1 MRALLV
7 STLLTGCSS
16 GGIAMDKS
24 NGSSRGG
31 GESAPMSLGGS
42 EDDADTGGEVQSGQ
56 LTAGE
61 WSDLENWDFWR
72 GLMDDSSQPWGE
84 IETGWGFDT
93 AHRVPVQLTW
103 GQERA
108 VDVEVRLVDDSDTV
122 LWTARTDN
130 KGHAELFAPSG
141 ADLLLRV
148 EVDDG
153 GFLVSE
159 TDVVVGSQERI
170 EIQVEDVQSPQALLD
185 LMFVIDT
192 TGSMS
197 DELTYLEAELT
208 DVVQRVKGIGIDLRL
223 SVNFYRDEGD
233 AYEVRSFPFTRNMSQ
248 VQSQLSDQSAG
259 GGGDYPEALAAALD
273 DAVHNHQWSE
283 NARAR
288 LLFPLLDAPP
298 HQTES
303 NIALLQEVTAQAA
316 KDGIRILP
324 IGASG
329 VDASTEFL
337 LRSLDIMTG
346 GTYIFLTDD
355 SGIGNDHLEPTV
367 GDFQVEFLNDLLER
381 VIREAIL

>member
-93 AHRVPVQLTW
+93 AHRVPVQLNW

>member
-1 MRALLV
+1 
-7 STLLTGCSS
+7 
-16 GGIAMDKS
+16 
-24 NGSSRGG
+24 
-31 GESAPMSLGGS
+31 MSLGGS
-42 EDDADTGGEVQSGQ
+42 EEDADTGWEVQSGQ

-61 WSDLENWDFWR
+61 WSDLENWEFWR
-72 GLMDDSSQPWGE
+72 GLVDDSSLPWGE

-93 AHRVPVQLTW
+93 AHRVPVQLNW
-103 GQERA
+103 GEDRA
-108 VDVEVRLVDDSDTV
+108 VDVEVRLVDETDAV

-130 KGHAELFAPSG
+130 HGHAELFAPSG
-141 ADLLLRV
+141 SDLLLRV

-153 GFLVSE
+153 GFLVTE
-159 TDVVVGSQERI
+159 PNVVVGSQERI
-170 EIQVEDVQSPQALLD
+170 EIQVEEVQAPQALLD

-197 DELTYLEAELT
+197 DELTYLEAELA
-208 DVVQRVKGIGIDLRL
+208 DVVQRVKSIGIDLRL

-233 AYEVRSFPFTRNMSQ
+233 AYEVRSFPFTRNMGQ
-248 VQSQLSDQSAG
+248 VQSQLSDQSAS

-273 DAVHNHQWSE
+273 DAVHNHQWSD

-298 HQTES
+298 HQTAS

-316 KDGIRILP
+316 HDGIRILP
-324 IGASG
+324 IAASG

-355 SGIGNDHLEPTV
+355 SGIGNDHLAPTV
-367 GDFQVEFLNDLLER
+367 GDYQVELLNDLLER
-381 VIREAIL
+381 LIREALL

>member
-1 MRALLV
+1 M
-7 STLLTGCSS
+7 
-16 GGIAMDKS
+16 
-24 NGSSRGG
+24 
-31 GESAPMSLGGS
+31 
-42 EDDADTGGEVQSGQ
+42 DDA
-56 LTAGE
+56 
-61 WSDLENWDFWR
+61 
-72 GLMDDSSQPWGE
+72 SQPWGE

-93 AHRVPVQLTW
+93 AHRVPVQLNW
-103 GQERA
+103 SQDRA
-108 VDVEVRLVDDSDTV
+108 VDVEVRLVDETDAV

-130 KGHAELFAPSG
+130 QGHAELFAPSG
-141 ADLLLRV
+141 SDLLLRV

-159 TDVVVGSQERI
+159 EDVTVGSQVRI
-170 EIQVEDVQSPQALLD
+170 EIEVEEVQSPQALLD

-197 DELTYLEAELT
+197 DELSYLEAELA
-208 DVVQRVKGIGIDLRL
+208 DVVQRVKAIGIDLRL

-233 AYEVRSFPFTRNMSQ
+233 VYELRSFPFTRNMSQ
-248 VQSQLSDQSAG
+248 AQSQLSDQSAG

-273 DAVHNHQWSE
+273 DAVNNHQWSE

-288 LLFPLLDAPP
+288 LLFLLLDAPP

-303 NIALLQEVTAQAA
+303 NIALVQEVTAQAA
-316 KDGIRILP
+316 RDGIRILP
-324 IGASG
+324 IAASG

-355 SGIGNDHLEPTV
+355 SGLGNDHLAPTV
-367 GDFQVEFLNDLLER
+367 GDYQVEFLNDLLER
-381 VIREAIL
+381 LIRDAIL

>member
-84 IETGWGFDT
+84 SETGWGFDT
-93 AHRVPVQLTW
+93 AHRVPVQLNW

>member
-93 AHRVPVQLTW
+93 AHRVPVQLNW

-208 DVVQRVKGIGIDLRL
+208 DFVQRVKGIGIDLRL

>member
-7 STLLTGCSS
+7 STWLTGCSS
-16 GGIAMDKS
+16 GGIAMDHS
-24 NGSSRGG
+24 NGSSRSG
-31 GESAPMSLGGS
+31 GESAPMSLGAS
-42 EDDADTGGEVQSGQ
+42 EEDADTGGEVQSGQ

-72 GLMDDSSQPWGE
+72 DLIDDSSQPWGE

-93 AHRVPVQLTW
+93 AHRVPVQLNW
-103 GQERA
+103 GQDRA
-108 VDVEVRLVDDSDTV
+108 VDVEVRLVDETDTV

-141 ADLLLRV
+141 SDLLLRV

-153 GFLVSE
+153 RFLVSE
-159 TDVVVGSQERI
+159 ENVAVGSQARI
-170 EIQVEDVQSPQALLD
+170 EIEVEEVESPQALLD

-192 TGSMS
+192 TGSMA
-197 DELTYLEAELT
+197 DELTYLEAELA
-208 DVVQRVKGIGIDLRL
+208 DVVQRVKAIGIDLRL

-233 AYEVRSFPFTRNMSQ
+233 DYEVRSFPFTRNMSQ

-273 DAVHNHQWSE
+273 DAVNNHQWSE

-288 LLFPLLDAPP
+288 LLFPLMDAPP

-303 NIALLQEVTAQAA
+303 NIALLQEVTQQAA
-316 KDGIRILP
+316 QDGIRILP
-324 IGASG
+324 IAASG

-346 GTYIFLTDD
+346 GTYIFLTND
-355 SGIGNDHLEPTV
+355 SGIGNEHLAPTV
-367 GDFQVEFLNDLLER
+367 GDYQVEFLNDLLER
-381 VIREAIL
+381 IIREAIL

>member
-7 STLLTGCSS
+7 STWLTGCSI
-16 GGIAMDKS
+16 GGIAMDHS
-24 NGSSRGG
+24 NGSSRSG
-31 GESAPMSLGGS
+31 GESAPMSLEPLD
-42 EDDADTGGEVQSGQ
+42 EDSDTGWDVQSGQ

-61 WSDLENWDFWR
+61 WNDLENWDFWR

-84 IETGWGFDT
+84 IESGWGFDT
-93 AHRVPVQLTW
+93 AHRVPVQLNW
-103 GQERA
+103 GQDRA
-108 VDVEVRLVDDSDTV
+108 VDVEVRLVDETDTV

-130 KGHAELFAPSG
+130 QGHAELFAPSG
-141 ADLLLRV
+141 SDLLLRV

-153 GFLVSE
+153 GFLVTE
-159 TDVVVGSQERI
+159 ENVEVGSQARLEI
-170 EIQVEDVQSPQALLD
+170 EVEEVESPQALLD

-197 DELTYLEAELT
+197 DELTYLEAELA
-208 DVVQRVKGIGIDLRL
+208 DVVQRVKAIGIDLRL

-273 DAVHNHQWSE
+273 DAVHNHRWSE

-303 NIALLQEVTAQAA
+303 NIALLQEVTRQAA
-316 KDGIRILP
+316 RDGIRILP
-324 IGASG
+324 IAASG
-329 VDASTEFL
+329 ADASTEFL

-346 GTYIFLTDD
+346 GSYIFLTDD
-355 SGIGNDHLEPTV
+355 SGIGNDHLAPTV
-367 GDFQVEFLNDLLER
+367 GDYQVEFLNDLLER
-381 VIREAIL
+381 IIREAIL